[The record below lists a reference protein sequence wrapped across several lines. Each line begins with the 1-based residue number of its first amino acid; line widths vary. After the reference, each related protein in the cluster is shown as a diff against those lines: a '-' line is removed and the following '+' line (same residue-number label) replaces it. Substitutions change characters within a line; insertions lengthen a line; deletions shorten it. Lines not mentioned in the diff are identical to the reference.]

1 MPPPT
6 NVPAIQL
13 QAAVRGH
20 KDRAT
25 IKARNSWME
34 DLSKGGKLTP
44 RALGDA
50 NGELGSRPRA
60 LMGVDT
66 SSALKDARSRA
77 EKSRASDRAAS
88 SSSAAAPA
96 AAKPLSLSEQ
106 RRQER
111 MDKGG
116 FKGAPSA
123 EQKKNAEAAKRADH
137 VAHRQLKDFLDK
149 LVITPLVE
157 RATKEGEAVLAAR
170 QRQREWETRQL
181 PKPVFSASLFLS
193 RPIFMGIPTHGEDM
207 IPLKRMGA
215 KARLRRGPKHPNQ
228 IT

>member
-1 MPPPT
+1 MGRGW
-6 NVPAIQL
+6 VADGSRAV
-13 QAAVRGH
+13 AAVSRVGRDGSRMGRGLSRRRRLPRHPPGGGVGH

-137 VAHRQLKDFLDK
+137 VAHRQ
-149 LVITPLVE
+149 
-157 RATKEGEAVLAAR
+157 R
-170 QRQREWETRQL
+170 
-181 PKPVFSASLFLS
+181 PV
-193 RPIFMGIPTHGEDM
+193 
-207 IPLKRMGA
+207 
-215 KARLRRGPKHPNQ
+215 RRGLS
-228 IT
+228 